1 MAIGTGL
8 ALVLAVVGALCQVLG
23 LAPILAPDP
32 AAWVLAVWALALVLL
47 ALAVWA
53 QALAPWV
60 LVGLM

>member
-8 ALVLAVVGALCQVLG
+8 ALVLAVVGALG
-23 LAPILAPDP
+23 LAPDP
-32 AAWVLAVWALALVLL
+32 ALLVLAVWALALAPLVLG
-47 ALAVWA
+47 VWA